1 MSSIVSVCLNGWPV
15 EVDVELEL
23 DEALTLDD
31 ELLLELI
38 EELGL
43 EDVAVEDELEL
54 VLEVDVVEVVVEL
67 VAR

>member
-1 MSSIVSVCLNGWPV
+1 MARPV